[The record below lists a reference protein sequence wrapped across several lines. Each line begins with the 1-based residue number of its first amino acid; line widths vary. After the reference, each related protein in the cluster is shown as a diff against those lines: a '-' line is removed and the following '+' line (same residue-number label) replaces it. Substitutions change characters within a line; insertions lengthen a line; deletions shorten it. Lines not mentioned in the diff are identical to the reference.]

1 MFNVI
6 EALMNDKELVVRYNL
21 QASKM
26 GIGMMAFFII
36 FLLLI
41 IWASS
46 SLQIL
51 IGAYLTRVIM
61 IVLVMLNTLFVYG
74 LLYMIWLINFNKKP
88 LAILNA
94 QGIWVNHFGL
104 IAWNDVQ
111 SCQIYNY
118 PRTPLEVV
126 SVAVKD
132 IKKLSKQASISGKI
146 TIFWAKMFQYPPIL
160 LANATVDNETI
171 TAYAQAYIKDS
182 E

>member
-1 MFNVI
+1 MHN
-6 EALMNDKELVVRYNL
+6 KELIVPYNV

-26 GIGMMAFFII
+26 GIGMIAFFII

-41 IWASS
+41 TWASL

-51 IGAYLTRVIM
+51 IGAYFTRVIM
-61 IVLVMLNTLFVYG
+61 IALGMLIALFVYT
-74 LLYMIWLINFNKKP
+74 LLYMIWLINCNKKP
-88 LAILNA
+88 LAILSA
-94 QGIWVNHFGL
+94 EGIWVNHFGL
-104 IAWNDVQ
+104 IAWDDVL

-126 SVAVKD
+126 SVVVKD
-132 IKKLSKQASISGKI
+132 VKKLSRQASISGKI
-146 TIFWAKMFQYPPIL
+146 TIFWAKMFQYPPVL

-171 TAYAQAYIKDS
+171 IAYAQAYIK